1 VTDLPENPAAFVEE
15 TQRKYIDYVNPG
27 LIKLYRFAGLETME
41 WDGKGAVVRDV
52 FGKEY
57 LDFSGGPAVFAL
69 GHRHP
74 RVVAAVQAQLARMPM
89 SVRAMPRRAEADL
102 AELLAQITP
111 GDLRYSFFCNS
122 GAEAVEGAIKLA
134 RLSTGKPGILAT
146 YGGYHG
152 KTMGALS
159 ATGREKYRKPFEPLV
174 PGFRHIPFGD
184 ADALDAAIAPDT
196 AAFLVEPIQ
205 GEGGVRVPGDD
216 YLPRVRE
223 ICDRR
228 GVLLIAD
235 EVQTGLGRTG
245 RMFACEHWGVT
256 PDILTT
262 AKALGGGI
270 LPIGAFTARPGLWD
284 ALTADP
290 YIHTSTFGGNPLAC
304 AAGVETIR
312 VLLEEKLPERA
323 AALGEALLGSMRDV
337 AGRHRRLIREVR
349 GKGLLVGVEFRH
361 PDVALLASA
370 EAINRGLIFFFS
382 LNNPEVVR
390 LAPPLVID
398 RAQID
403 TAAQRMDDALS
414 SAAAMFEGIE
424 LPS

>member
-1 VTDLPENPAAFVEE
+1 MSDLPPDPAAFVEE

-41 WDGKGAVVRDV
+41 WDGEGAVIRDV

-74 RVVAAVQAQLARMPM
+74 RVVAAVQEQLARMPM

-122 GAEAVEGAIKLA
+122 GAEANEGAIKLA
-134 RLSTGKPGILAT
+134 RLATGKPGIIAT
-146 YGGYHG
+146 HGGFHG
-152 KTMGALS
+152 KTLGALS
-159 ATGREKYRKPFEPLV
+159 ATGREKYRQPFEPLV

-184 ADALDAAIAPDT
+184 ADALAATIGPDT

-205 GEGGVRVPGDD
+205 GEGGVRIPSDN

-223 ICDRR
+223 ICDRH

-245 RMFACEHWGVT
+245 KMFACDHWGVV

-262 AKALGGGI
+262 AKALGGGV
-270 LPIGAFTARPGLWD
+270 LPIGAFTARPRLWD
-284 ALTADP
+284 AFTADP
-290 YIHTSTFGGNPLAC
+290 YLHSSTFGGNPIAC
-304 AAGVETIR
+304 AAGIATIHT
-312 VLLEEKLPERA
+312 LLAENLPERA
-323 AALGEALLGSMRDV
+323 ALMGEALIGAMRDL
-337 AGRHRRLIREVR
+337 AGKHKKLIREVR
-349 GKGLLVGVEFRH
+349 GKGLLVGVEFTH
-361 PDVALLASA
+361 PDLALLASA

-390 LAPPLVID
+390 LAPPLIID
-398 RAQID
+398 QSHLDAA
-403 TAAQRMDDALS
+403 TARMDEALV
-414 SAAAMFEGIE
+414 SAAEMIEGIE
-424 LPS
+424 LLA